1 MPRRKTQ
8 KSQKTRLGTRKG
20 GQKVKFDRIDRKRE
34 PIREHRDDCGPSVF
48 YMLGYTDLETS
59 RYLASRTP
67 DGLFL
72 HEEVVA
78 MLQLA
83 YGDIRVETLTEDSL
97 TPNDATLA
105 FIVWEENG
113 EEKAHY
119 FIVFRGLG
127 VYVLDPQLRKFYKLS
142 VYLRLFT
149 NIRYIY
155 YLDYTIRDRGDN
167 LVTRGVIDAVL
178 GEPYM
183 GTDDSLES
191 IVSGDTMEPSAADL
205 DAVPYTE
212 PTDDFLDSI

>member
-8 KSQKTRLGTRKG
+8 KGQIRLGTRKG
-20 GQKVKFDRIDRKRE
+20 GQKVKFDRIDRRRV

-67 DGLFL
+67 DGLLL
-72 HEEVVA
+72 HGEVVA

-83 YGDIRVETLTEDSL
+83 YGNIHVETLTEDSL

-119 FIVFRGLG
+119 FIVFRGIG

-149 NIRYIY
+149 NIRYVY
-155 YLDYTIRDRGDN
+155 YLNSILRDLGDY
-167 LVTRGVIDAVL
+167 LVTRAVINAVL

-183 GTDDSLES
+183 GPTDDFLES
-191 IVSGDTMEPSAADL
+191 IVTEPMEPSAADL
-205 DAVPYTE
+205 DASVYME